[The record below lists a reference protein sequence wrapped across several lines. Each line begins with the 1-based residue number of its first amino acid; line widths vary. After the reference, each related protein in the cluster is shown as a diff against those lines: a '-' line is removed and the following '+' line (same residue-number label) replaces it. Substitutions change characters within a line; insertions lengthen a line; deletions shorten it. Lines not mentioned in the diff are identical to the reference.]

1 MTADRPRAEPPP
13 VPCVGAVVLDASG
26 RLLLVR
32 RGREPGRGLWS
43 LPGGRVEPGETLEQ
57 AVAREVREETGLAV
71 RVGDVVGSVRVPAG
85 AVVYD
90 VTDLACTP
98 VDDAATP
105 AAGDDADDVT
115 WADAATLDR
124 LPCTPR
130 LVQTLQGW
138 GALPTADPGERVVA
152 WRRVDEDAGHGLAR
166 VQRRADGWTCH
177 GTEVLAGP
185 GAVLACG
192 FRVDLDPG
200 WTTRAVEVWSL
211 AAGGERRLTLTADAG
226 RRWWRDGVRAPELDG
241 CTDVDVAATPLTTT
255 FPVNRLASLAVGD
268 AVTSAVARVEVPG
281 LRVLRVDQTYRRL
294 ADRRWEYRDEAHGA
308 SELTVDA
315 EGLVVDHAGFATRV
329 AP

>member
-1 MTADRPRAEPPP
+1 MTADPSGGEPPA

-32 RGREPGRGLWS
+32 RGQEPGRGLWS

-57 AVAREVREETGLAV
+57 AVAREVREETGLLV
-71 RVGDVVGSVRVPAG
+71 HVGDVVGSVRIPSG

-90 VTDLACTP
+90 VTDFACTP

-115 WADAATLDR
+115 WADAAALDR

-138 GALPTADPGERVVA
+138 GALPAAEPGVRVVA
-152 WRRVDEDAGHGLAR
+152 WRRVDEDAGHSLAR

-185 GAVLACG
+185 GTLLACG

-211 AAGGERRLTLTADAG
+211 AAGGERRVGLTADTG

-241 CTDVDVAATPLTTT
+241 CTDVDVAATPLTNT
-255 FPVNRLASLAVGD
+255 FPINRLASLPVGD
-268 AVTSAVARVEVPG
+268 AVTSAVAWVEVPG

-294 ADRRWEYRDEAHGA
+294 ADRRWEYRDDAHGA
-308 SELTVDA
+308 FELAVDA
-315 EGLVVDHAGFATRV
+315 GGLVLDYAGFATRV